1 MIDISKI
8 ITAEKKISPCKEET
22 SCDLCV
28 SVLLQIPFGTPSTGS
43 VGIRMEQP
51 QGFSCPAQVGYS
63 WGLPKTPSGNPEEKN
78 ETRPGFFLSQ
88 RPSDPQCRGL
98 VCMQ

>member
-22 SCDLCV
+22 FCDLCV
-28 SVLLQIPFGTPSTGS
+28 SVLLQSPFGTPSTGS

-51 QGFSCPAQVGYS
+51 QGFSCPAQVRYS
-63 WGLPKTPSGNPEEKN
+63 WGLPKTPSGNQKRK
-78 ETRPGFFLSQ
+78 TKLGLGFSSLKGPLTLSAEA
-88 RPSDPQCRGL
+88 
-98 VCMQ
+98 